1 MCCLYINWHNICKTK
16 FSWSVTELKL
26 QVLDH
31 LIQFI
36 LSLLQLQNF
45 YLVLGLKC
53 LYIVLC
59 IIYFKWVLLSLIHGW
74 HGILFFNWGSCSVLT
89 PHGAWISTGQ
99 YDGGEGTWGWKIFVG
114 LIWPGFRLY
123 VLYINKLKQ

>member
-74 HGILFFNWGSCSVLT
+74 HGILFFN
-89 PHGAWISTGQ
+89 
-99 YDGGEGTWGWKIFVG
+99 
-114 LIWPGFRLY
+114 
-123 VLYINKLKQ
+123 